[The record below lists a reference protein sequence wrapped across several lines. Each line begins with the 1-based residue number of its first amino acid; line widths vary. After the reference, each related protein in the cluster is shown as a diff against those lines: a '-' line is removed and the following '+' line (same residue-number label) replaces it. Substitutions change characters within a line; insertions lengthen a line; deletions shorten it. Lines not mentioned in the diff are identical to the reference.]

1 MSVDTDLPESVDESQ
16 SARAERFTAAIV
28 AAREAANISHQQ
40 AAKELRLELR
50 VVQALEHADFSPLGA
65 PVFIK
70 GHLRAYEKLLG
81 LQSGSLVELYE
92 LIQPVVDMKVAVQKP
107 ETAKSANLAPWSF
120 GLLIFV
126 AVIGVAWFL
135 LSGGSDDE
143 SAAAVPVAVEGQV
156 AAKVD
161 IAQPVAAYPAPVV
174 ESGVATMVLKF
185 ADECWVEIT
194 DANGLLL
201 ESVQAAGAVR
211 TLTGTPPF
219 SFIFGNAKA
228 VSLMVDGVAYRLP
241 ARAVRGD
248 TARFKLTA
256 ADIQAVKDS
265 TR

>member
-16 SARAERFTAAIV
+16 KERADRFAAAIV

-40 AAKELRLELR
+40 AAKELRLELS

-92 LIQPVVDMKVAVQKP
+92 LIQPVVEMKVAVQKP
-107 ETAKSANLAPWSF
+107 ETAQSANLAPWSL

-126 AVIGVAWFL
+126 AVVGVAWFL
-135 LSGGSDDE
+135 LSGGSDNE
-143 SAAAVPVAVEGQV
+143 SAAAVPVVEEQV

-161 IAQPVAAYPAPVV
+161 VAEPVAADSTPVV
-174 ESGVATMVLKF
+174 ASGVATIVLKF
-185 ADECWVEIT
+185 TDECWVEIT
-194 DANGLLL
+194 DAKGLLL

-228 VSLMVDGVAYRLP
+228 VSLMVDGVAYQLP
-241 ARAVRGD
+241 ARTVRGD

-265 TR
+265 TQ

>member
-1 MSVDTDLPESVDESQ
+1 MSVDTELPTSDDESQ
-16 SARAERFTAAIV
+16 SAREGRFTAAVV

-40 AAKELRLELR
+40 AAEALRLEVH
-50 VVQALEHADFSPLGA
+50 VVQALENADFSPLGA

-81 LQSGSLVELYE
+81 LQSGSLLELYE
-92 LIQPVVDMKVAVQKP
+92 LIQPAVAMKVAVQKP
-107 ETAKSANLAPWSF
+107 ETAKPANLAPWSL
-120 GLLIFV
+120 GLLIFLAMV
-126 AVIGVAWFL
+126 GVAWFL
-135 LSGGSDDE
+135 LSGDADDE
-143 SAAAVPVAVEGQV
+143 SAAVPLAVEQQTVEKGD
-156 AAKVD
+156 AAE
-161 IAQPVAAYPAPVV
+161 PVAAFPAAVP
-174 ESGVATMVLKF
+174 ESGVATLVLKF

-194 DANGLLL
+194 DTNGLLL

-219 SFIFGNAKA
+219 SFILGNAKA

-241 ARAVRGD
+241 ERAVRGD
-248 TARFKLTA
+248 TARFKLSA

>member
-16 SARAERFTAAIV
+16 SAREGRFAAAIV
-28 AAREAANISHQQ
+28 AAREAANVSHQQ
-40 AAKELRLELR
+40 AAEELRLELR

-81 LQSGSLVELYE
+81 LQSDSLVELYE

-107 ETAKSANLAPWSF
+107 ETTKSANLAPWSF

-126 AVIGVAWFL
+126 AVVSVAWFL
-135 LSGGSDDE
+135 LSGDSDDE
-143 SAAAVPVAVEGQV
+143 SAAAVAVEGQV
-156 AAKVD
+156 AAKFDV
-161 IAQPVAAYPAPVV
+161 AEPVAAYPTAVV
-174 ESGVATMVLKF
+174 ESGVATIVLKF

-194 DANGLLL
+194 DTNGLLL
-201 ESVQAAGAVR
+201 QSVQAAGAVR

-228 VSLMVDGVAYRLP
+228 VSLMVDGIAYRLP
-241 ARAVRGD
+241 ASAVRGD